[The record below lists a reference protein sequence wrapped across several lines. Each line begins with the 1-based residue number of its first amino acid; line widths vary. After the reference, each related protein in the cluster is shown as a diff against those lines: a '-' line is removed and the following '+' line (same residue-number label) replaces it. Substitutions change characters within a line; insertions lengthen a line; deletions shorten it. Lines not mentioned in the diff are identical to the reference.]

1 MFTVGSCTV
10 LYNPNES
17 VLTNLNSYSNCV
29 DVSVVV
35 DNSDTKNE
43 ISQSLKNDPNFI
55 YIDMDGNK
63 GIAAALNKGIE
74 YLNSKNIDFALTM
87 DQDSLFPTK
96 YYPNILKLVNKYK
109 TDYSVIGLNFNQDN
123 GGLDEIIEVP
133 YWITSGNFVN
143 ISDFMSV
150 GGFMNELFIDYVDF
164 ELGYKFKKNG
174 FKICYLKGF
183 SLKHTI
189 GNPIEIHLFGKTY
202 YAMNHS
208 PIRYYY
214 RYRNAYYLYHF
225 VDRQFFKK
233 EYYKE
238 MIVNTLKML
247 IYEKNQKVKF
257 SMIRKGIQDAKCK
270 KMGKFN
276 KYIFVSSS
284 CIWYTF

>member
-174 FKICYLKGF
+174 FKICYLKDF

-257 SMIRKGIQDAKCK
+257 SMIRKGIQDSKCK

-276 KYIFVSSS
+276 
-284 CIWYTF
+284 

>member
-96 YYPNILKLVNKYK
+96 YYPNIMKLVNKYK

-174 FKICYLKGF
+174 FKICYLKDF

-276 KYIFVSSS
+276 
-284 CIWYTF
+284 

>member
-74 YLNSKNIDFALTM
+74 YLNSKNIDFVLTM

-123 GGLDEIIEVP
+123 SGLDEIIEAP

-174 FKICYLKGF
+174 FKICYLKDF

-276 KYIFVSSS
+276 
-284 CIWYTF
+284 

>member
-29 DVSVVV
+29 DISVVV

-96 YYPNILKLVNKYK
+96 YYPNILKLVDKYK
-109 TDYSVIGLNFNQDN
+109 KEYSVIGLNFNQEN
-123 GGLDEIIEVP
+123 GGSDEIIEVP

-174 FKICYLKGF
+174 FKICYLKDF

-247 IYEKNQKVKF
+247 IYEKNRKAKF

-276 KYIFVSSS
+276 
-284 CIWYTF
+284 

>member
-109 TDYSVIGLNFNQDN
+109 TDYSVIGLNFNQEN

-150 GGFMNELFIDYVDF
+150 GGFMNELVIDYVDF

-174 FKICYLKGF
+174 FKICYLKDF

-276 KYIFVSSS
+276 
-284 CIWYTF
+284 

>member
-123 GGLDEIIEVP
+123 GSLDKIIEVP

-174 FKICYLKGF
+174 FKICYLKDF

-276 KYIFVSSS
+276 
-284 CIWYTF
+284 

>member
-96 YYPNILKLVNKYK
+96 YHPNILKLVNKYK

-174 FKICYLKGF
+174 FKICYLKDF

-276 KYIFVSSS
+276 
-284 CIWYTF
+284 

>member
-174 FKICYLKGF
+174 FKICYLKDF

-257 SMIRKGIQDAKCK
+257 SMIRKGILDAKCK

-276 KYIFVSSS
+276 
-284 CIWYTF
+284 

>member
-109 TDYSVIGLNFNQDN
+109 TYYSVIGLNFNQDN

-174 FKICYLKGF
+174 FKICYLKDF

-276 KYIFVSSS
+276 
-284 CIWYTF
+284 

>member
-109 TDYSVIGLNFNQDN
+109 TDCSVIGLNFNQDN

-174 FKICYLKGF
+174 FKICYLKDF

-233 EYYKE
+233 EYFKE

-247 IYEKNQKVKF
+247 IYEKNRKAKF

-276 KYIFVSSS
+276 
-284 CIWYTF
+284 

>member
-96 YYPNILKLVNKYK
+96 YYQDIMKLVNKYK
-109 TDYSVIGLNFNQDN
+109 TDYSVIGLNFNQEN

-150 GGFMNELFIDYVDF
+150 GGFMNELVIDYVDF

-174 FKICYLKGF
+174 FKICYLKDF

-214 RYRNAYYLYHF
+214 RYRNAYYLYNF

-276 KYIFVSSS
+276 
-284 CIWYTF
+284 

>member
-35 DNSDTKNE
+35 DNSDIKNE

-74 YLNSKNIDFALTM
+74 YLDSKNIDFALTM

-109 TDYSVIGLNFNQDN
+109 TDYSAIGLNFNQDN

-174 FKICYLKGF
+174 FKICYLKDF

-276 KYIFVSSS
+276 
-284 CIWYTF
+284 

>member
-1 MFTVGSCTV
+1 MFTVGSCTI

-174 FKICYLKGF
+174 FKICYLKDF

-276 KYIFVSSS
+276 
-284 CIWYTF
+284 

>member
-63 GIAAALNKGIE
+63 
-74 YLNSKNIDFALTM
+74 
-87 DQDSLFPTK
+87 
-96 YYPNILKLVNKYK
+96 YK
-109 TDYSVIGLNFNQDN
+109 TDYSVIGLNFNQKN
-123 GGLDEIIEVP
+123 CQSDEIVEIP
-133 YWITSGNFVN
+133 CWLTSGNFVN
-143 ISDFMSV
+143 IDTFNRI
-150 GGFMNELFIDYVDF
+150 GKFDERLFIDYVDI
-164 ELGYKFKKNG
+164 ELGYKLYKSNL
-174 FKICYLKGF
+174 KICYLKNY
-183 SLKHTI
+183 SLKHEI

-202 YAMNHS
+202 HAMNHS

-225 VDRQFFKK
+225 VDKDFFRK
-233 EYYKE
+233 ER
-238 MIVNTLKML
+238 T
-247 IYEKNQKVKF
+247 
-257 SMIRKGIQDAKCK
+257 
-270 KMGKFN
+270 
-276 KYIFVSSS
+276 
-284 CIWYTF
+284 

>member
-96 YYPNILKLVNKYK
+96 YYQDIMKLVNKYK
-109 TDYSVIGLNFNQDN
+109 TDCSVIGLNFNQEN

-150 GGFMNELFIDYVDF
+150 GGFMNELVIDYVDF

-174 FKICYLKGF
+174 FKICYLKDF

-276 KYIFVSSS
+276 
-284 CIWYTF
+284 

>member
-96 YYPNILKLVNKYK
+96 YYQDIMKLVNKYK
-109 TDYSVIGLNFNQDN
+109 TDYSVIGLNFNQEN
-123 GGLDEIIEVP
+123 GGLDEIIEVA

-150 GGFMNELFIDYVDF
+150 GGFMNELVIDYVDF

-174 FKICYLKGF
+174 FKICYLKDF

-276 KYIFVSSS
+276 
-284 CIWYTF
+284 

>member
-63 GIAAALNKGIE
+63 GIAAALDKGIE

-109 TDYSVIGLNFNQDN
+109 KQLELYQEALEQSFNKKVSKKYIYS
-123 GGLDEIIEVP
+123 
-133 YWITSGNFVN
+133 TC
-143 ISDFMSV
+143 
-150 GGFMNELFIDYVDF
+150 
-164 ELGYKFKKNG
+164 LGQA
-174 FKICYLKGF
+174 
-183 SLKHTI
+183 
-189 GNPIEIHLFGKTY
+189 IEI
-202 YAMNHS
+202 
-208 PIRYYY
+208 
-214 RYRNAYYLYHF
+214 
-225 VDRQFFKK
+225 
-233 EYYKE
+233 
-238 MIVNTLKML
+238 
-247 IYEKNQKVKF
+247 
-257 SMIRKGIQDAKCK
+257 
-270 KMGKFN
+270 
-276 KYIFVSSS
+276 
-284 CIWYTF
+284 

>member
-174 FKICYLKGF
+174 FKICYLKDF

-225 VDRQFFKK
+225 VDRRFFKK

-257 SMIRKGIQDAKCK
+257 SMIRKGVQDAKCK

-276 KYIFVSSS
+276 
-284 CIWYTF
+284 

>member
-43 ISQSLKNDPNFI
+43 ISQSLKNNSNFI

-109 TDYSVIGLNFNQDN
+109 TDYSVIGLNFNQEN

-150 GGFMNELFIDYVDF
+150 GGLMNELFIDYVDF

-174 FKICYLKGF
+174 FKICYLKDF

-247 IYEKNQKVKF
+247 IYEKNRKAKF

-276 KYIFVSSS
+276 
-284 CIWYTF
+284 

>member
-63 GIAAALNKGIE
+63 GIAAALNKGME
-74 YLNSKNIDFALTM
+74 YLDSKNIDFALTM

-109 TDYSVIGLNFNQDN
+109 TDYSVIGLNFNQEN

-174 FKICYLKGF
+174 FKICYLKDF

-276 KYIFVSSS
+276 
-284 CIWYTF
+284 

>member
-96 YYPNILKLVNKYK
+96 YYQDIMKLVNKYK
-109 TDYSVIGLNFNQDN
+109 TDYSVIGLNFNQEN

-150 GGFMNELFIDYVDF
+150 GEFMNELVIDYVDF

-174 FKICYLKGF
+174 FKICYLKDF

-276 KYIFVSSS
+276 
-284 CIWYTF
+284 

>member
-35 DNSDTKNE
+35 DNSDKKNE

-55 YIDMDGNK
+55 YIDMDGNQ

-174 FKICYLKGF
+174 FKICYLKDF

-276 KYIFVSSS
+276 
-284 CIWYTF
+284 

>member
-63 GIAAALNKGIE
+63 GIVAALNKGIE

-109 TDYSVIGLNFNQDN
+109 TDYSVIGLNFNQEN

-174 FKICYLKGF
+174 FKICYLKDF

-247 IYEKNQKVKF
+247 IYEKNRKVKF

-276 KYIFVSSS
+276 
-284 CIWYTF
+284 

>member
-174 FKICYLKGF
+174 FKICYLKDF

-270 KMGKFN
+270 KMEKFN
-276 KYIFVSSS
+276 
-284 CIWYTF
+284 

>member
-96 YYPNILKLVNKYK
+96 YYQDIMKLVNKYK
-109 TDYSVIGLNFNQDN
+109 TDYSVIGLNFNQEN

-150 GGFMNELFIDYVDF
+150 GGFMNELVIDYVDF

-174 FKICYLKGF
+174 FKICYLKDF

-225 VDRQFFKK
+225 VDQQFFKK

-276 KYIFVSSS
+276 
-284 CIWYTF
+284 

>member
-150 GGFMNELFIDYVDF
+150 GGLMNELFIDYVDF

-174 FKICYLKGF
+174 FKICYLKDF

-238 MIVNTLKML
+238 MMVNTLKML

-276 KYIFVSSS
+276 
-284 CIWYTF
+284 

>member
-174 FKICYLKGF
+174 FKICYLKDF

-247 IYEKNQKVKF
+247 IYEKNRKVKF
-257 SMIRKGIQDAKCK
+257 SMIQKGIQDAKCK

-276 KYIFVSSS
+276 
-284 CIWYTF
+284 

>member
-43 ISQSLKNDPNFI
+43 ISQSLKNNSKFI
-55 YIDMDGNK
+55 YIDMGGNK

-109 TDYSVIGLNFNQDN
+109 TNYSVIGLNFNQDN
-123 GGLDEIIEVP
+123 GGLDEIIEAS

-174 FKICYLKGF
+174 FKICYLKDF

-276 KYIFVSSS
+276 
-284 CIWYTF
+284 

>member
-29 DVSVVV
+29 DISVVV

-43 ISQSLKNDPNFI
+43 ISQLLKNDPNFI
-55 YIDMDGNK
+55 YIDMGGNK

-109 TDYSVIGLNFNQDN
+109 MDYSVIGLNFNQDN
-123 GGLDEIIEVP
+123 SGLDEIIEAP

-150 GGFMNELFIDYVDF
+150 GGFMKELFIDYVDF

-174 FKICYLKGF
+174 FKICYLKDF

-247 IYEKNQKVKF
+247 IYEKNRKAKF

-276 KYIFVSSS
+276 
-284 CIWYTF
+284 

>member
-17 VLTNLNSYSNCV
+17 VLTYLNSYSNCV

-96 YYPNILKLVNKYK
+96 YYQDIMKLVNKYK
-109 TDYSVIGLNFNQDN
+109 TDYSVIGLNFNQEN

-150 GGFMNELFIDYVDF
+150 GGFMNELVIDYVDF

-174 FKICYLKGF
+174 FKICYLKDF

-276 KYIFVSSS
+276 
-284 CIWYTF
+284 

>member
-43 ISQSLKNDPNFI
+43 ISQSLKNNSNFI

-174 FKICYLKGF
+174 FKICYLKDF

-257 SMIRKGIQDAKCK
+257 AMIRKGIQDAKCK

-276 KYIFVSSS
+276 
-284 CIWYTF
+284 

>member
-96 YYPNILKLVNKYK
+96 YYQDIMKLVDKYK
-109 TDYSVIGLNFNQDN
+109 EEYSVIGLNFNQDN

-174 FKICYLKGF
+174 FKICYLKDF

-276 KYIFVSSS
+276 
-284 CIWYTF
+284 

>member
-174 FKICYLKGF
+174 FKICYLKDF

-225 VDRQFFKK
+225 VNRQFFKK

-270 KMGKFN
+270 KMGKF
-276 KYIFVSSS
+276 Y
-284 CIWYTF
+284 

>member
-29 DVSVVV
+29 DISVVV

-43 ISQSLKNDPNFI
+43 ISQSLKNNPNFI

-109 TDYSVIGLNFNQDN
+109 TDYSVIGLNFNQEN
-123 GGLDEIIEVP
+123 SGLDEIIEAP

-174 FKICYLKGF
+174 FKICYLKDF

-247 IYEKNQKVKF
+247 IYEKNRKVKF

-276 KYIFVSSS
+276 
-284 CIWYTF
+284 

>member
-96 YYPNILKLVNKYK
+96 YYQDIMKLVNKYK
-109 TDYSVIGLNFNQDN
+109 TDYSVIGLNFNQEN

-174 FKICYLKGF
+174 FKICYLKNF

-276 KYIFVSSS
+276 
-284 CIWYTF
+284 